1 MKNILIT
8 SLLFSILIISACG
21 PDDVIPPT
29 DPNIIFDDEPLTQF
43 EHNPQA
49 FSFPDIELT
58 NFPQPIIPLDNPMTV
73 EGVELGRRLFY
84 DPILSG
90 DSSMSCA
97 SCHKQELAFS
107 DNMSLS
113 IGIDGEFGPRN
124 ASALINLAFIP
135 NGLNWDGSSTT
146 LEEQAII
153 PVESEVELHGNWT
166 DIELRLKRHSL
177 YPEWFRNTFDIE
189 TKGEITDELARK
201 ALAQFIRSLV
211 SATSKW
217 DASLG
222 YVPNENPFLTDAEQR
237 GRTLFLS
244 ELSDDTDKE
253 CAHCHGGG
261 GRLFTNNDFI
271 NNGLTAAPTMTEFPD
286 LGFGSVT
293 GNIADNGK
301 FRTPT
306 LRNIELTGPYMHD
319 GSIATLEE
327 VLDHYS
333 DHLQDAPNLDGIL
346 AARLT
351 GTNISFTQQEKDDL
365 IAYMKALTDTKFI
378 TNPAYSNP
386 W

>member
-1 MKNILIT
+1 
-8 SLLFSILIISACG
+8 
-21 PDDVIPPT
+21 
-29 DPNIIFDDEPLTQF
+29 
-43 EHNPQA
+43 
-49 FSFPDIELT
+49 
-58 NFPQPIIPLDNPMTV
+58 
-73 EGVELGRRLFY
+73 
-84 DPILSG
+84 
-90 DSSMSCA
+90 
-97 SCHKQELAFS
+97 LAFS
-107 DNMSLS
+107 DNTSLS
-113 IGIDGEFGPRN
+113 VGIDGNLGPRN
-124 ASALINLAFIP
+124 AMPLINLAFIP
-135 NGLNWDGSSTT
+135 NGLNWDGSSST

-166 DIELRLKRHSL
+166 DIELRLKRHTL
-177 YPEWFRNTFDIE
+177 YPEWFRNAFDIE

-201 ALAQFIRSLV
+201 ALSQFVRSLV

-222 YVPNENPFLTDAEQR
+222 YDPPNNPFLTDAEQR

-286 LGFGSVT
+286 LGFGNVT

-319 GSIATLEE
+319 GSIETLEE
-327 VLDHYS
+327 VLDHYA